1 MGEKMCVCVCVLL
14 PPRMPRTQQDL
25 PASGAHLRGLCWLA
39 PLVIAYLRY
48 PLYVEMRAIK

>member
-1 MGEKMCVCVCVLL
+1 MCVCVCVLL